1 MNNKQHNAY
10 KNFWNKVLEY
20 NNILI
25 GIHVHPDGDCIGAA
39 LAVQRILKKQYK
51 KRVNIYSSE
60 NIPDTCKFLTG
71 VHNILLKEKTDNYD
85 LLLLVDVNTTD
96 RCELPQ
102 SMICNNIYC
111 IDHHERGRITYPYEI
126 IIPEASSTCEI
137 IYNLLIANECPIDKV
152 CAEYLLTGIICD
164 TGDYAHTNT
173 NEKVFLISSELTKI
187 GANPTK
193 INKLYFNEKSF
204 KSLKLVGYVLNNL
217 LSFEKGKIV
226 LGYVDYNYLSKN
238 KRYGIDSDTIN
249 GQLQSIKGYKLSVFL
264 RELEPNVVRVSLRS
278 PDKVDCNLIAKE
290 FGGGGHKN
298 AAGCTIKEPLEKS
311 IELIVNAG
319 KKHL

>member
-1 MNNKQHNAY
+1 MNSIY
-10 KNFWNKVLEY
+10 YDFWGNIIKH

-25 GIHVHPDGDCIGAA
+25 GIHEHPDGDCIGSA
-39 LAVQRILKKQYK
+39 LAIQRVLKKQFGK
-51 KRVNIYSSE
+51 KATIYSPES
-60 NIPDTCKFLTG
+60 IPSCTKFLTG
-71 VHNILLKEKTDNYD
+71 VNNILIKEKPDDYD
-85 LLLLVDVNTTD
+85 LLLLVDVNTVKRTGI
-96 RCELPQ
+96 PQ
-102 SMICNNIYC
+102 SMLCENIYC
-111 IDHHERGRITYPYEI
+111 IDHHERGSITYPNEI

-193 INKLYFNEKSF
+193 INKFYFNEKSF

-217 LSFEKGKIV
+217 LSFERGKLI

-298 AAGCTIKEPLEKS
+298 AAGCTIKEPLNKA